1 MCIVLEQSTGSVI
14 GGLFVCSNFLRSGG
28 WVSSRWVC
36 LGGWGGAAR
45 AGSEDEEENSLGS
58 SLY

>member
-28 WVSSRWVC
+28 V
-36 LGGWGGAAR
+36 G
-45 AGSEDEEENSLGS
+45 EFSLG
-58 SLY
+58 LFGGMGRRGAGGK